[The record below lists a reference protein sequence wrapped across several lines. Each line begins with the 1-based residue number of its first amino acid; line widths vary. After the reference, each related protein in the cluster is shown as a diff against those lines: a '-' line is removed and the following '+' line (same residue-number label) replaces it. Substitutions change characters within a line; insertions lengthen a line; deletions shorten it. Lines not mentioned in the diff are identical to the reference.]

1 MDHMKAE
8 MSVLLDFR
16 GVRVRRVLDP
26 SRAVVAEHAHDWP
39 MISLYVMGEYR
50 NFTDCGERE
59 IAGPSMV
66 FYRPGAAHRNVAGET
81 GFEQIEI
88 EFDSA
93 WLGSSALPPEAVLT
107 RVGGTCGAL
116 ARSVATQCEAGFS
129 EAELRSFIR
138 RLLTIARHQPARS
151 VSTWID
157 SVTARLRADPGRRIA
172 ELAREVGRSP
182 AWIGPAYRS
191 LIGEGLQEV
200 AARFRVERAARLLR
214 ESEQPLCAIAIE
226 AGFCDQSHMNRTFR
240 RVLGRLPTA
249 VRRDRQ
255 FFRREVDGGEASS
268 RPRAGVCAADA

>member
-1 MDHMKAE
+1 MKAGVRVGFSRSLNE
-8 MSVLLDFR
+8 MAMLLDFS

-39 MISLYVMGEYR
+39 VISLYVMGGYR
-50 NFTDCGERE
+50 NFTECGERE

-66 FYRPGAAHRNVAGET
+66 FYRRGAAHRNVAGET

-88 EFDSA
+88 EFDPA
-93 WLGSSALPPEAVLT
+93 WLGPSALPPEEVLM

-116 ARSVATQCEAGFS
+116 ARSVAVRCAGGFP
-129 EAELRSFIR
+129 EAELRTSVQ
-138 RLLTIARHQPARS
+138 RLLTIAHFEAARP
-151 VSTWID
+151 VSAWID
-157 SVTARLRADPGRRIA
+157 GVTARLRADPGRRIA

-191 LIGEGLQEV
+191 LTGEGLQEM

-214 ESEQPLCAIAIE
+214 ESDQTLCAIATE

-240 RVLGRLPTA
+240 RVLGRSPTA
-249 VRRDRQ
+249 VRKDRQ
-255 FFRREVDGGEASS
+255 FFRRSRSFRAS
-268 RPRAGVCAADA
+268 PP

>member
-116 ARSVATQCEAGFS
+116 ARSVAAQCVAGFS
-129 EAELRSFIR
+129 EAELRSSIQ

-157 SVTARLRADPGRRIA
+157 RVTTRLRADPGRRIA

-214 ESEQPLCAIAIE
+214 ESERPLCAIAIE